1 MESLWKGYAKIML
14 RLWTSY
20 RKVMEILWNNFQKG
34 GGGGQLYQKKSTP
47 NLWIDDT

>member
-20 RKVMEILWNNFQKG
+20 RKVMEILWNDFQKWG
-34 GGGGQLYQKKSTP
+34 GEDNFTKKNPPLTCG
-47 NLWIDDT
+47 